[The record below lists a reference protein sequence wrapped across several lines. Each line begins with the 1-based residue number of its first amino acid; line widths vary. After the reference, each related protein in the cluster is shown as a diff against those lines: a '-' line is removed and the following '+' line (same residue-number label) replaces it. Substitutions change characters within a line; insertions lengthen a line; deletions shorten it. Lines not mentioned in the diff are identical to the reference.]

1 MENLTAKQL
10 EEKIGFQ
17 RNMTIFIGEF
27 KFVIY
32 VDYDINAKFGGGRS
46 YININNEYSEFNN
59 FIDLEKQYTTTD
71 NVIKD
76 IRKQLIQ
83 LQKRITKA
91 LTEQ

>member
-10 EEKIGFQ
+10 ENKIGFQ

-27 KFVIY
+27 QFVIY
-32 VDYDINAKFGGGRS
+32 VDYDINAKFGQGRS
-46 YININNEYSEFNN
+46 YININNSCSEFNDV
-59 FIDLEKQYTTTD
+59 IDLEKQYTTTD

-76 IRKQLIQ
+76 IHKQLKQ

-91 LTEQ
+91 IKE

>member
-27 KFVIY
+27 MFVIY
-32 VDYDINAKFGGGRS
+32 VDYDINAKFGQGRS
-46 YININNEYSEFNN
+46 YININNECSEFNN
-59 FIDLEKQYTTTD
+59 ILDFQKQYTTTD
-71 NVIKD
+71 SIEKD
-76 IRKQLIQ
+76 IRKQLNQ

-91 LTEQ
+91 LKE